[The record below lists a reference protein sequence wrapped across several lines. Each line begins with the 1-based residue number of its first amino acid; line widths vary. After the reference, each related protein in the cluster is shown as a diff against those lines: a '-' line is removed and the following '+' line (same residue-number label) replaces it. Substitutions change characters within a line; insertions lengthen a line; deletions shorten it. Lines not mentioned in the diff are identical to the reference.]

1 MVKIGLL
8 FSLLLVTGLGLTLTT
23 CLSAPLDAPPQLML
37 DLPDNRSPVSMAV
50 FRLPTGVI
58 HRTAAFAYRGGSF
71 WDKRDFATTA
81 ALVKHP
87 RGDLLIDTGFGQE
100 IDAQFASMPAIFR
113 AITHYEHGE
122 SAAARLKRVGYD
134 ARVLRGILLTHAHW
148 DHVSGIPDFPGVPVL
163 LTQPERSFIANG
175 GASAALARSFENVRY
190 ELYDFEGG
198 PYLGYPRSHD
208 LYGDGS
214 IVMVP
219 AAGHTPGS
227 VIVFVTPPEGPR
239 FVFVGDLIWQ
249 LEALS
254 QREERPWFSRAMVDS
269 EREGVRQQLSHL
281 AALAARFPGLV
292 VVPAHD
298 QRGFA
303 KLPLLAP

>member
-8 FSLLLVTGLGLTLTT
+8 ILLLLMTGLGLTLTT
-23 CLSAPLDAPPQLML
+23 CLSAPLDAPPRLTL
-37 DLPDNRSPVSMAV
+37 DLPPNRSPASMAV

-71 WDKRDFATTA
+71 SDKRDFAATA
-81 ALVKHP
+81 VLVKHP
-87 RGDLLIDTGFGQE
+87 RGDLLIDTGFGRQIE
-100 IDAQFASMPAIFR
+100 AQFASMPAIFR
-113 AITHYEHGE
+113 AITSYEHSE
-122 SAAARLKRVGYD
+122 SAADRLQRAGYD
-134 ARVLRGILLTHAHW
+134 ARALRGILLTHAHW
-148 DHVSGIPDFPGVPVL
+148 DHVSGVPDFPGLPVL
-163 LTQPERSFIANG
+163 VTKPERSFITNG
-175 GASAALARSFENVRY
+175 GPSADLARSFEDVHY

-214 IVMVP
+214 IVIVP
-219 AAGHTPGS
+219 APGHTPGS

-254 QREERPWFSRAMVDS
+254 LREERPWFSRAIVDG
-269 EREGVRQQLSHL
+269 EREGVRKNLSHL
-281 AALAARFPGLV
+281 AALAARFPALV

-298 QRGFA
+298 LRGFA
-303 KLPLLAP
+303 KMPLLAP